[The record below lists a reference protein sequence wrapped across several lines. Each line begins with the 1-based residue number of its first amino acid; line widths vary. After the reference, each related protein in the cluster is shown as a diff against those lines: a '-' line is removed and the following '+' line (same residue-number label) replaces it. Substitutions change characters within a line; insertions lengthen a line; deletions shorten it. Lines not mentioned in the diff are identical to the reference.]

1 MVPHLGHT
9 AVTAV
14 VAVVMAS
21 VVRAGLA
28 CLAVVGIVVV
38 TATGGVVPVGGEV
51 HAAIGH
57 QRANIEREKYHT
69 RQQVRSGIV
78 VSVRAHARMPSSHV

>member
-9 AVTAV
+9 VVVTAV
-14 VAVVMAS
+14 VAVVVAS
-21 VVRAGLA
+21 VVRDALA

-57 QRANIEREKYHT
+57 QRTNIE
-69 RQQVRSGIV
+69 
-78 VSVRAHARMPSSHV
+78 

>member
-14 VAVVMAS
+14 VGVVMAS

-51 HAAIGH
+51 YAVISQLSTH
-57 QRANIEREKYHT
+57 IE
-69 RQQVRSGIV
+69 
-78 VSVRAHARMPSSHV
+78 

>member
-14 VAVVMAS
+14 VGVVMAC

-38 TATGGVVPVGGEV
+38 IATGGVVPVGGEV
-51 HAAIGH
+51 HAAIGQQSKH
-57 QRANIEREKYHT
+57 IE
-69 RQQVRSGIV
+69 
-78 VSVRAHARMPSSHV
+78 

>member
-14 VAVVMAS
+14 VGVVMAC

-51 HAAIGH
+51 HAVINQLSTH
-57 QRANIEREKYHT
+57 IE
-69 RQQVRSGIV
+69 
-78 VSVRAHARMPSSHV
+78 